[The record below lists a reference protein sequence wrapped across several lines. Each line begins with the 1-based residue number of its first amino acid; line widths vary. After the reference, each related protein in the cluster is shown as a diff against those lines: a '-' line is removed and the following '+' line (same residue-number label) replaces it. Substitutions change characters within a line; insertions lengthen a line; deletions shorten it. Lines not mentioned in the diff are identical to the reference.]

1 MNKKII
7 SILIAL
13 AVIFNCFGVLAATF
27 SDIEEH
33 WAKAEIEA
41 LTEKKIINGY
51 DDQTFGPEDSVIRA
65 DALLL
70 ASRTIG
76 SIDVERADYLEAS
89 NEKYYSN
96 LMALG
101 YTGYEKTLSFLIYND
116 LYTYEELRDFLNNKQ
131 GDKPLKRVEAAEIL
145 VKILNKT
152 EEANKMKSKLDFKD
166 ADDIASSKK
175 GFVAYC
181 QQEGLMKGM
190 EDNKFCPDQPVTR
203 AQMATILYRILNTV
217 ETVYSQGVVT
227 EVNSVN
233 DTLKY
238 VENDGTKKTIQSMK
252 NFKKKSDA
260 ETITTIDTIKIGDK
274 INVVFKNDAINIIEF
289 LSDTNNETISGE
301 YEGAIVSKTEQKI
314 KVKSET
320 DGISHTY
327 VLDSKCKVTI
337 NGKAGNVSDLTSG
350 DYITITLTA
359 DVVTNINSENYHETI
374 SGFISKIIISSSPTF
389 TVTAN
394 DKTYEYDFV
403 NKDANITL
411 DGVKADI
418 YDLRLGYSVE
428 VTLFNS
434 KVTNVKI
441 MPNVIEEVTDYVS
454 GTIKYVDTTFNYIL
468 LEDIKGEEKQ
478 IFFNSETAIYDTN
491 NNDRE
496 LSSDLIGTTIKTLY
510 TSNNYTLVADEIVI
524 VIINE

>member
-1 MNKKII
+1 
-7 SILIAL
+7 
-13 AVIFNCFGVLAATF
+13 
-27 SDIEEH
+27 
-33 WAKAEIEA
+33 
-41 LTEKKIINGY
+41 
-51 DDQTFGPEDSVIRA
+51 
-65 DALLL
+65 
-70 ASRTIG
+70 
-76 SIDVERADYLEAS
+76 
-89 NEKYYSN
+89 
-96 LMALG
+96 
-101 YTGYEKTLSFLIYND
+101 
-116 LYTYEELRDFLNNKQ
+116 
-131 GDKPLKRVEAAEIL
+131 
-145 VKILNKT
+145 
-152 EEANKMKSKLDFKD
+152 
-166 ADDIASSKK
+166 
-175 GFVAYC
+175 
-181 QQEGLMKGM
+181 MKGM